1 MNIRTK
7 IKNKRRQKEIKRY
20 YKKPSLAKIILIR
33 GIVVLLVFAII
44 MTVVVNYMHTIFV
57 DNNERAASTR
67 FNLFKNQVE
76 KAYDYYISQ
85 NDLDYLSRFVEE
97 LGHEPTDEEINDQY
111 THFVRRWLNL
121 STTWGDGSVN
131 LYDENFEN
139 GIMNFDKPYLSFSVK
154 LDVNPDDP
162 RDPSKS
168 FIYYTF
174 QNDEVAE
181 ILDEIKMS
189 TNLDRDPV
197 VIHMD
202 GYYLKGTEFIPKNL
216 YFGANV
222 TDVDNSPNLNK
233 LFRDGE
239 LYEDI
244 ELGSVDRVI
253 HINTGCG
260 TKEEMEAQ
268 GYQYIDSNIRGYF
281 GTIMYGLTPVYPIS
295 SQQTE
300 SQEIALNSFDHEEL
314 MNTTQTTEGDSV
326 SYDNSIDT
334 WGIEYIS
341 NANIVRADPTITS
354 EFINEVTDSQDDG
367 YTIVPIN
374 INDNLT
380 RLNLVYRYEVTFW
393 EDIGWYFGFSDDT
406 IPVLGWEITNRNLVI
421 TGCLISGFL
430 WIIITAILSALA
442 YQKKKN
448 TYEMNIYQRDL
459 TNIMAHDL
467 KSPLMVIRGSAEN
480 LQDNESNEYTQ
491 TIINEAD
498 YMSTLISRI
507 LSLSKL
513 ESNQEKMKSEEVNF
527 KEILEKI
534 IEKYSEETDRR
545 NIKVAVKESD
555 NILKVKGDSFW
566 ISEALSNL
574 FDNAVKYS
582 PDGSDIKIE
591 LNNKSISIRNKMSDP
606 DINEKELEKLKK
618 SFMRG
623 DNSRSGQSGNG
634 LGLTIAENILTRNHL
649 NLTLKKDGDDFIAG
663 ITC

>member
-33 GIVVLLVFAII
+33 GIVVLLIFAII
-44 MTVVVNYMHTIFV
+44 MTVVVNYMHTIFI
-57 DNNERAASTR
+57 DNNERTLSTR
-67 FNLFKNQVE
+67 FNLFKTRIE

-85 NDLDYLSRFVEE
+85 NDPDYFSRFVEE

-121 STTWGDGSVN
+121 STTFSDGSVN

-174 QNDEVAE
+174 QNDEMAE

-189 TNLDRDPV
+189 INFDRDAV

-202 GYYLKGTEFIPKNL
+202 GYYVKGTEFIPKDL

-244 ELGSVDRVI
+244 EYGSVDIVI
-253 HINTGCG
+253 HIDTGCG

-268 GYQYIDSNIRGYF
+268 GYQYIDSNIHGYF
-281 GTIMYGLTPVYPIS
+281 GILMYGLTPIYPIS
-295 SQQTE
+295 SQQIE
-300 SQEIALNSFDHEEL
+300 SQEIALNSFDHEDL
-314 MNTTQTTEGDSV
+314 MNTTQTTEGDSI
-326 SYDNSIDT
+326 SYDSSIDT

-341 NANIVRADPTITS
+341 SANIVRTDPTDT
-354 EFINEVTDSQDDG
+354 TD
-367 YTIVPIN
+367 
-374 INDNLT
+374 

-393 EDIGWYFGFSDDT
+393 EDIGWYFGFSDYT
-406 IPVLGWEITNRNLVI
+406 IPILGWEITNKNLVI
-421 TGCLISGFL
+421 TGCLISGLL

-513 ESNQEKMKSEEVNF
+513 EANQEKMKSEEINF
-527 KEILEKI
+527 KEITEKLV
-534 IEKYSEETDRR
+534 EKYSEETDRR
-545 NIKVAVKESD
+545 SIKVAVKESD
-555 NILKVKGDSFW
+555 SILKVKGDSFW

-582 PDGSDIKIE
+582 PNGSEIKIE
-591 LNNKSISIRNKMSDP
+591 LKNKSISIRNKMSDP

-634 LGLTIAENILTRNHL
+634 LGLTIAENILTRNHM
-649 NLTLKKDGDDFIAG
+649 NLTLKKDGDDFIAT
-663 ITC
+663 IE